1 MASRSPSD
9 EDHARARNWALA
21 GALVLVVGAGFLFG
35 ADAVVLRL
43 FGLVLLAHGAKAVQ
57 VGVELQAG
65 GDASGRGRLLKFL
78 ALDAGVLVA
87 MTVARV
93 MGSWR

>member
-1 MASRSPSD
+1 
-9 EDHARARNWALA
+9 LA
-21 GALVLVVGAGFLFG
+21 GALFLVVGAGFLFG

-43 FGLVLLAHGAKAVQ
+43 FGLVLLGHGAKALR

-65 GDASGRGRLLKFL
+65 GDPSGRGRLLKLL
-78 ALDAGVLVA
+78 ALNAGVLVA
-87 MTVARV
+87 MMVARV